1 VTAQP
6 VVAVPPGRNLS
17 DLLADTRFR
26 MTVLGTSRD
35 PNAKVTVL
43 LYPVGADRSPLV
55 VKVPTTDVAAQAV
68 AREAGIL
75 AALHSFSSPL
85 IASTVPRVVEM
96 VTTSHGEALV
106 ATMAGGTPMTT
117 AYHRWRHTRSRVAVS
132 RDLGAVAAW
141 LRQLHTETASGS
153 APVEMDAGITDRILT
168 RFVDEPNAAHSV
180 SAVASACSRLRQ
192 YRAPRTVV
200 HGDLWCGNLLVGEGS
215 VTGVVDWE
223 EGTAAGE
230 PLRDVARFALTY
242 ALYLDRHT
250 RPGGPVSGHPGLR
263 ASGWGAGIAFLLDGD
278 GWACDLLRTLVR
290 LSMRRL
296 GVPGDLWRDALV
308 AGIAEIAALADD
320 PTFARAHLNL
330 LGRVVESP
338 RTVAAAQDRR

>member
-6 VVAVPPGRNLS
+6 VVTVPLVRSLS

-26 MTVLGTSRD
+26 MTVLATSRD

-43 LYPVGADRSPLV
+43 LLPIGADRSPLV
-55 VKVPTTDVAAQAV
+55 VKVPTTAVAAQAV

-75 AALHSFSSPL
+75 TALHAFSSPL

-96 VTTSHGEALV
+96 VSTSHGDALV
-106 ATMAGGTPMTT
+106 ATLADGTPMTT
-117 AYHRWRHTRSRVAVS
+117 GYHRWRHTRSRVAVS

-141 LRQLHTETASGS
+141 LRQLHTRTASGS
-153 APVEMDAGITDRILT
+153 APVEMDAGITDRILA
-168 RFVDEPNAAHSV
+168 RFGHEPDVVRSV
-180 SAVASACSRLRQ
+180 SAVAFACSRLRQ
-192 YRAPRTVV
+192 HRAPRTVV
-200 HGDLWCGNLLVGEGS
+200 HGDLWCGNILVREGS
-215 VTGVVDWE
+215 VTGVIDWE
-223 EGTAAGE
+223 EGTDAGE

-250 RPGGPVSGHPGLR
+250 RAGRPVSGHPGLR
-263 ASGWGAGIAFLLDGD
+263 ASGWGAGISFLLDGD

-290 LSMRRL
+290 VAMRRL
-296 GVPGDLWRDALV
+296 GIPGDLWRDALV

-320 PTFARAHLNL
+320 PAFARAHLNL
-330 LGRVVESP
+330 LGRVAGSP
-338 RTVAAAQDRR
+338 PTVGAAQDRR